1 MLKQLALACVAI
13 ALTGA
18 AMPPQPPA
26 AAPQAKPA
34 APKGRIRAVIIGVVN
49 YNPQIMAPMI
59 GAYNDSVLIA
69 ETLIRE
75 GGKPEDITLL
85 LDPPTPQLLAEKGN
99 PRMRQT
105 ALKPDGIGTR
115 ANILG
120 AFKRMIDTTQ
130 PGDEVLISF
139 SGHGMQQD
147 ETVAGN
153 EPDGL
158 DEVFLPYDTGPAT
171 AGTRN
176 RIDNAVLDDEI
187 GAAIDAIRAKGGNVT
202 YLADYCHS
210 GDSNRSAD
218 NKDNGAP
225 TSDKLKITLNRK
237 YASSADGAFV
247 RDLAVETSK
256 PRAGWGSYVGMLAVP
271 SKEQAKQFLAPKYA
285 DPLEQA
291 AHGLLTVYTMA
302 NWNNPRVY
310 SYRDLANRVTAGID
324 SHKAPRP
331 EFDGDLDRPV
341 MGGLMKTAVAASS
354 GGSWAVYKAARDFN
368 VPTTDPVKLDKLEM
382 SAGQLQGVVE
392 GTIVGLALASPGGDK
407 KILYGRVDKADAYKA
422 ILVPTSFAD
431 IPAETW
437 NDVRDLDGKPLIRE
451 VRLIAT
457 IEQQPVQLDYRIAL
471 PATRGAPTPAQ
482 AAVLTALKAI
492 KPADIGATFVE
503 PGQPADLILS
513 FEQRQAPGK
522 PAFEALA
529 LTQPPGQVSTAFGD
543 INLTDIM
550 SAGGDTAIRT
560 RFVLGGALV
569 KATRFNR
576 LQRVLAS
583 PAMETGGEGSDPAK
597 DVKVEFYV
605 ARPKAVPAVTAECPT
620 TTADYYAVDPQA
632 KRVGGD
638 GSEAGS
644 MSFQRCDWLFIKVTN
659 TGKDDVYV
667 NPLIFSPDG
676 GILLFDGR
684 DGRIGMKRDNPTRL
698 RAGESGVL
706 QYNLSDAQQGAALR
720 DDFVLLVS
728 DVTDGVPLSYARLV
742 QCPVVPGPEDGPA
755 CAVPGAGP
763 TLAGTR
769 LRNNGVAGTAVE
781 DLIDAA
787 LVGSTTRSGTVKKPT
802 SVSALRFSWQ
812 TAEPAARP

>member
-18 AMPPQPPA
+18 AMPPEPAPPV
-26 AAPQAKPA
+26 QAKPA
-34 APKGRIRAVIIGVVN
+34 VKGRIRAVVIGVVN
-49 YNPQIMAPMI
+49 YKDGIATPMI
-59 GAYNDSVLIA
+59 GAFNDSVLIA

-75 GGKPEDITLL
+75 GAKAEDVTLL
-85 LDPPTPQLLAEKGN
+85 LDPPTPELLAARGN

-105 ALKPDGIGTR
+105 KVVPDGVGTR

-120 AFKRMIDTTQ
+120 ALKRMIDTTQ
-130 PGDEVLISF
+130 PGDEVLLSF
-139 SGHGMQQD
+139 SGHGMQQN
-147 ETVAGN
+147 EAVAGS

-158 DEVFLPYDTGPAT
+158 DEVFLPFDTGA
-171 AGTRN
+171 ANGSEK
-176 RIDNAVLDDEI
+176 IQNAVIDDEI

-202 YLADYCHS
+202 YLADFCHS
-210 GDSNRSAD
+210 GDSNRDAAG
-218 NKDNGAP
+218 KDNGSP
-225 TSDKLKITLNRK
+225 TADKLKLKLNRK
-237 YASSADGAFV
+237 FAAVSDGNFV

-256 PRAGWGSYVGMLAVP
+256 PKAGWGAYVGLLAVP
-271 SKEQAKQFLAPKYA
+271 SKEQAKQYQAPRYA

-310 SYRDLANRVTAGID
+310 SYRDLANRITAGID
-324 SHKAPRP
+324 GHKSPRP

-341 MGGLMKTAVAASS
+341 MGGLMKTASTASAS
-354 GGSWAVYKAARDFN
+354 GSWAVYKPARVFGEG
-368 VPTTDPVKLDKLEM
+368 VKTTDPVKLDRLEM
-382 SAGQLQGVVE
+382 GAGQLQGVVE
-392 GTIVGLALASPGGDK
+392 GTVVGLALSSPAGDK
-407 KILYGRVDKADAYKA
+407 TILYGRVEKADAYKA
-422 ILVPTSFAD
+422 ILVPTAYGD
-431 IPAETW
+431 IAAETW
-437 NDVRDLDGKPLIRE
+437 NDVRDLDGKPLSRE
-451 VRLIAT
+451 VRLVAT

-471 PATRGAPTPAQ
+471 PATPAKPSPAQ
-482 AAVLTALKAI
+482 TAALAALKAI
-492 KPADIGATFVE
+492 KPADIGASFVQ
-503 PGQPADLILS
+503 PGQAADLIL
-513 FEQRQAPGK
+513 
-522 PAFEALA
+522 AFDQDR
-529 LTQPPGQVSTAFGD
+529 LTLRQPPAQVTAAFGD
-543 INLTDIM
+543 IDLAPLQA
-550 SAGGDTAIRT
+550 AGGDVEIRT
-560 RFVLGGALV
+560 RFVIGGALV

-583 PAMETGGEGSDPAK
+583 PAMETGGPGNDPGK

-605 ARPKAVPAVTAECPT
+605 ARPKLVPAATASCPD
-620 TTADYYAVDPQA
+620 TAAAFYAVDPQA

-644 MSFQRCDWLFIKVTN
+644 FNFQRCDWLFIKVTN
-659 TGKDDVYV
+659 NGKEDVYV

-684 DGRIGMKRDNPTRL
+684 DQRPGIKADNPTRL

-706 QYNLSDAQQGAALR
+706 QYNLSDAQAGAALR

-728 DVTDGVPLSYARLV
+728 DVSDGVPLSYARLV
-742 QCPVVPGPEDGPA
+742 QCPVVPGPEDGAA
-755 CAVPGAGP
+755 CAIPGAGP

-769 LRNNGVAGTAVE
+769 MRNNGAAGTAVE

-787 LVGSTTRSGTVKKPT
+787 LVGSTTRSGPVKKPT

-812 TAEPAARP
+812 TQAR